1 MTQSPLQLT
10 FEVGMM
16 ATVSA
21 FVLVTLAS
29 MASGLV
35 ALNLVVV
42 AAVATVYFK
51 RRASR
56 KSLMGQPYDA
66 I

>member
-1 MTQSPLQLT
+1 MLVQTKVWTMSPLL
-10 FEVGMM
+10 VG
-16 ATVSA
+16 VNG
-21 FVLVTLAS
+21 AS